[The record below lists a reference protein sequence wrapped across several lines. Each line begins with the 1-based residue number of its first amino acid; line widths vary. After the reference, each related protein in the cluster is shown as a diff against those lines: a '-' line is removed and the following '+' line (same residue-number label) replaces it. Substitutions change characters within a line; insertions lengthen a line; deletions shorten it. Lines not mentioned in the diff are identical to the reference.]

1 MTKLKYTPEIRE
13 RAVQLLIESEKD
25 YPSNWAAITAIAP
38 KIGCTPETLRAWHQ
52 KHLDQQNPIK
62 VQQISDQEKMKQ
74 MEREIKELKRANE
87 ILRKAAGFFRP
98 GGARPPTQIMVDF
111 IHNNKDRYG
120 VDAICRILPIAAST
134 YYRTLDLADEKHRFA
149 REHRAKRDLHD
160 LHHAEEIKR
169 IWKESSGRYGVRKVW
184 QQLKRDGYVIAR
196 CTVARLM
203 QKLGI
208 QGVWRGKNKQTT
220 RNRDDQKRADDL
232 VKRNF
237 NADRPDQLW
246 VSDFTYIQTNSGCFY
261 TAFIIDVFSRAIVG
275 WKVSTRMNTD
285 MVLDALEQALHDR
298 GMPKNVIH
306 HSDRGVQYL
315 SIRYTNRLEDANL
328 RASVDTTGDSY
339 DNALAETVNG
349 LYKTEVIEYLKADWQ
364 GLADVQLATLNW
376 VDWFNKKRVHSALGY
391 VSPFEFEAMYY
402 DKINPLGQVA

>member
-1 MTKLKYTPEIRE
+1 MTKPKYTPEIRE

-25 YPSNWAAITAIAP
+25 YPSTWAAITAIAP
-38 KIGCTPETLRAWHQ
+38 KIGCTPETLRSWHQ
-52 KHLDQQNPIK
+52 KYLNQQNPIK
-62 VQQISDQEKMKQ
+62 VQQLSDQERIKQ
-74 MEREIKELKRANE
+74 LERENKELQRANE
-87 ILRKAAGFFRP
+87 ILRKAAAFFGP

-111 IHNNKDRYG
+111 IHNNKELYG
-120 VDAICRILPIAAST
+120 VEAICRILPIAPST
-134 YYRTLDLADEKHRFA
+134 YYRTLDLADNP
-149 REHRAKRDLHD
+149 EHRAKRDLHD
-160 LHHAEEIKR
+160 LHHAEQIKR

-184 QQLKRDGYVIAR
+184 QKLKREGYIIAR

-220 RNRDDQKRADDL
+220 RSRDDQKRADDL

-237 NADRPDQLW
+237 SADQPDQLW
-246 VSDFTYIQTNSGCFY
+246 VADFTYIQTNSGWVY

-315 SIRYTNRLEDANL
+315 SIRYTNRLEAANL
-328 RASVDTTGDSY
+328 RASVGTTGDSY
-339 DNALAETVNG
+339 DNALAETMNG

-376 VDWFNKKRVHSALGY
+376 VDWFNKERVHSALGY
-391 VSPFEFEAMYY
+391 VSPFDFEVIYY